1 MEMDI
6 EKKVIEIINEVN
18 PYVDV
23 TDETNLIEEEVL
35 GSYEILIL
43 LTKLEEEF
51 GIELPLEK
59 IEIED
64 FMFAGDIA
72 KLVKRN
78 IEQ

>member
-1 MEMDI
+1 MDI
-6 EKKVIEIINEVN
+6 KKKVIEIINGVN

-35 GSYEILIL
+35 GSYEILVL

-64 FMFAGDIA
+64 FMFVGDIA
-72 KLVKRN
+72 KLVERN
-78 IEQ
+78 IVQ

>member
-35 GSYEILIL
+35 GSYEIIIL

-78 IEQ
+78 IE

>member
-1 MEMDI
+1 MDI

-35 GSYEILIL
+35 GSYEILVL

-78 IEQ
+78 IE